1 MEKLTKIKVSELK
14 IDEQLIKLRSLSSV
28 VVSRYRQ
35 NYRTGVNFPP
45 IVINKKTGL
54 IVSGNHRATAMMEE
68 FPEDHKINV
77 IFRTYKNEREI
88 VEDFTKENIAHGNE
102 LSGIS
107 RKLIMCKLLDLG
119 ASNEEIANLFSLPI
133 KRIDQIGTGFRFIM
147 GGKEGCETKHKKY
160 DIDKSVLKP
169 VKRGPEIPPEPIPK
183 DQYEDHLK
191 LDQAITFTDMA
202 NQIVR
207 WCNNG
212 WIEKN
217 VENMNLAKLLI
228 EHLEDYVEKTKAI
241 G

>member
-14 IDEQLIKLRSLSSV
+14 IDEQLIKLRPV
-28 VVSRYRQ
+28 NPFVVSRYRQ
-35 NYRTGVNFPP
+35 NYRTGANFPP

-54 IVSGNHRATAMMEE
+54 IVSGNHRATAMAEE
-68 FPEDHKINV
+68 LPEDHKIDV
-77 IFRTYKNEREI
+77 VFRTYKNEREI
-88 VEDFTKENIAHGNE
+88 IEDFTRENITHGNE

-119 ASNEEIANLFSLPI
+119 ASNEEIAKLFSLPI

-160 DIDKSVLKP
+160 DIDKSALKP
-169 VKRGPEIPPEPIPK
+169 VKRGPEIPPEPIQK
-183 DQYEDHLK
+183 DQYEEHLK

-202 NQIVR
+202 NQIIR

-217 VENMNLAKLLI
+217 IENMGLAKLLI